1 MDLTIG
7 VTCWN
12 AEDSIIRALDSVRE
26 LSNSYIDY
34 EVIIVDDA
42 SSDNTMR
49 IVEEYITTH
58 DLSYFSLFKL
68 PKNKGVAG
76 ARNEILKHAKGEY
89 FAFLDDDD
97 EWLPSRYNEQKQ
109 VLLATEQDYSV
120 PVLCY
125 GGRLQKH
132 LDGSTNHKS
141 PLGYPNIVG
150 GVELKNFFISGDKFD
165 NPSLN
170 PAGTGV
176 LFSRLSTLQRLNG
189 FDESFRRMEDV
200 DLVIRHC
207 DNGGVCVGTDVEVI
221 TQNLTL
227 SEDKGF
233 DKVVFYHKKLI
244 RKHISIFSS
253 RYIYSIIKMHKS
265 VAYKNGNTFRS
276 KIYLLIS
283 FFFSLENFKY
293 NLKKIPM
300 NSKDNE

>member
-1 MDLTIG
+1 MNLTIG
-7 VTCWN
+7 ITCWN
-12 AEDSIIRALDSVRE
+12 AEGTIIRTLDSVRNLKDANLE
-26 LSNSYIDY
+26 Y

-42 SSDNTMR
+42 SSDDTAKV
-49 IVEEYITTH
+49 VEQYITNH
-58 DLSYFSLFKL
+58 NLNYFSLFRL
-68 PKNKGVAG
+68 PINKGVAG
-76 ARNEILKHAKGEY
+76 ARNEILKNANGKY

-97 EWLPSRYNEQKQ
+97 EWLPSRYHEQKKT
-109 VLLATEQDYSV
+109 LLAAEETNKF
-120 PVLCY
+120 VLCY
-125 GGRLQKH
+125 GARLQKH
-132 LDGSTNHKS
+132 LDGSITHTP
-141 PLGYPNIVG
+141 PLGYPKIIFG
-150 GVELKNFFISGDKFD
+150 EILRNFFLSGDKF
-165 NPSLN
+165 NNNSLN

-265 VAYKNGNTFRS
+265 VAYKSGNTFRS